1 VHETPHSLNPEEAAL
16 LYEKYGF
23 FLLRRCRTLLG
34 DAASADDAL
43 QQAFEQI
50 LRSGGAVK
58 QASEPLR
65 WLYRVVDRCC
75 FDVLR
80 RRRRSIESSGGDDEP
95 GETAH
100 PAVDIEARDAVLKLL
115 GTMSGQEMQIAVLLF
130 VDGMSQ
136 GEIADE
142 VGVSRVTVNKKIQ
155 ALRARA
161 QQYSGRAS

>member
-1 VHETPHSLNPEEAAL
+1 MHQASSPLTPEEAAL

-23 FLLRRCRTLLG
+23 FLLRRCRTLLR

-43 QQAFEQI
+43 QQAFEHI

-58 QASEPLR
+58 QASAPLR

-75 FDVLR
+75 YDVLR
-80 RRRRSIESSGGDDEP
+80 RRRRSIESPQSDEL

-100 PAVDIEARDAVLKLL
+100 PAVDIEARDAALKLL
-115 GTMSGQEMQIAVLLF
+115 GTMTGQEMQIAVLLF

-136 GEIADE
+136 GEIAAE

-155 ALRARA
+155 ALRKRA
-161 QQYSGRAS
+161 EQYSGRAS

>member
-1 VHETPHSLNPEEAAL
+1 MHQGPSPLTAEEAAL

-23 FLLRRCRTLLG
+23 FLLRRCRTLLR

-50 LRSGGAVK
+50 LRGGGAVK
-58 QASEPLR
+58 EANAPLR

-75 FDVLR
+75 FDMLR
-80 RRRRSIESSGGDDEP
+80 TRRRSIESPQLDAL

-100 PAVDIEARDAVLKLL
+100 PAVDLETRDAVLKLL
-115 GTMSGQEMQIAVLLF
+115 GTMNEQEMRIAVLLF
-130 VDGMSQ
+130 VDGLSQ
-136 GEIADE
+136 GEIAAE

-155 ALRARA
+155 ALRTRA
-161 QQYSGRAS
+161 EHYSGRRS

>member
-1 VHETPHSLNPEEAAL
+1 VHQAPSPLSPEEAAL

-23 FLLRRCRTLLG
+23 FLLRRCRTLLR

-43 QQAFEQI
+43 QQAFEQL
-50 LRSGGAVK
+50 LRSGGEVK
-58 QASEPLR
+58 QASAPLR

-75 FDVLR
+75 YDVLR
-80 RRRRSIESSGGDDEP
+80 RRRRSIESPQSDEL

-100 PAVDIEARDAVLKLL
+100 PSVDIEARDAALKLL
-115 GTMSGQEMQIAVLLF
+115 GTMTEQEMQIAVLLF

-136 GEIADE
+136 GEIAVE

-161 QQYSGRAS
+161 EHYSGRAS

>member
-1 VHETPHSLNPEEAAL
+1 VPEASTPLTPEEAAL

-23 FLLRRCRTLLG
+23 FLLRRCRTLLR

-43 QQAFEQI
+43 QQAFERI

-58 QASEPLR
+58 QASAPLR

-75 FDVLR
+75 YDVLR
-80 RRRRSIESSGGDDEP
+80 SRRRSIESLESDEV
-95 GETAH
+95 GKTAH
-100 PAVDIEARDAVLKLL
+100 PAVDIEARDAALKLL
-115 GTMSGQEMQIAVLLF
+115 GMMTEQEMQIAVLLF

-161 QQYSGRAS
+161 EQYSGRAS

>member
-1 VHETPHSLNPEEAAL
+1 MHQAPNPLSPEEAAL

-23 FLLRRCRTLLG
+23 FLLRRCRTLLR
-34 DAASADDAL
+34 DAAYADDAL
-43 QQAFEQI
+43 QQAFEQL

-80 RRRRSIESSGGDDEP
+80 RRRRSIESPRSDEL

-100 PAVDIEARDAVLKLL
+100 PAVGIEARDAVLKLL
-115 GTMSGQEMQIAVLLF
+115 GTMTEQEMQIAVLLF

-136 GEIADE
+136 GEIAAE
-142 VGVSRVTVNKKIQ
+142 VGVSRVTVNKKIH
-155 ALRARA
+155 ALRVRA
-161 QQYSGRAS
+161 EQYSGRAS

>member
-1 VHETPHSLNPEEAAL
+1 MHPTPNSLDPEEAAL

-23 FLLRRCRTLLG
+23 FLHRRCRTLLR

-43 QQAFEQI
+43 QQAFEQL

-80 RRRRSIESSGGDDEP
+80 RRRRSIESPRSDEL

-115 GTMSGQEMQIAVLLF
+115 GAMTEQEMQIAVLLF

-136 GEIADE
+136 GEIAAE

-155 ALRARA
+155 ALRTRA
-161 QQYSGRAS
+161 EQYSGRAS